1 MKNIEFRRTFTFVL
15 ISLFVCQISMG
26 NQTDSSSDMSTLNDK
41 IDEAVKD
48 VFSVL
53 SSAKGGLDLRLKKE
67 KEGEEFLLK
76 SLQRYIIDYIGNGIR
91 VVNQTGT
98 LPIDQHEALDDK
110 APVVLFTP
118 EKHIAYLRLPEFSLT
133 NLNKLKQL
141 LKPENLDTV
150 VAVIWDFRFSQN
162 LDFDMLKSYEN
173 FIEQIADISHITLVN
188 QKTSGVFEIMIRIL
202 QNTNHCIIIGE
213 ATSGHP
219 YEYQQVEMKN
229 SSILLI
235 PNSRYFL
242 NNGQIISTLPCE
254 PTIPLSDESKL
265 DDLKEKIRSHTIL
278 GSDRGI
284 QKAIELVTA
293 FRLFG
298 NKRF

>member
-1 MKNIEFRRTFTFVL
+1 MQKIIIIPL
-15 ISLFVCQISMG
+15 ITLLICYISMG
-26 NQTDSSSDMSTLNDK
+26 NQTDSSSDMSTLNRK
-41 IDEAVKD
+41 IDEAVHD

-53 SSAKGGLDLRLKKE
+53 SSAKVGRDLRLKKNQ
-67 KEGEEFLLK
+67 KREEFLLR
-76 SLQRYIIDYIGNGIR
+76 SLQRHIIDYIGNGIE
-91 VVNQTGT
+91 VVNQTGIM
-98 LPIDQHEALDDK
+98 PINQQETFDDN
-110 APVVLFTP
+110 ASVILFTP
-118 EKHIAYLRLPEFSLT
+118 EKQIAYLRFPEFSST

-141 LKPENLDTV
+141 LKPENLKRV

-173 FIEQIADISHITLVN
+173 FIEEIANISHIILVN
-188 QKTSGVFEIMIRIL
+188 QKTSGVFEIMTRIL
-202 QNTNHCIIIGE
+202 QNTNNCIIIGE
-213 ATSGHP
+213 TTSGHP
-219 YEYQQVEMKN
+219 YEYQQVEMIN
-229 SSILLI
+229 GSVLLI
-235 PNSRYFL
+235 PDRRYVL

-254 PTIPLSDESKL
+254 PTIPIRDESKL

-278 GSDRGI
+278 RSDRGI